1 MEASMALKGRMS
13 QTILNASFLALDISL
28 VLYLGFPSRAGSVYS
43 RHLQLHEVTQEIER
57 SETSPLRSVTFED
70 SLILPI
76 VQQPVGKPNYVSANN
91 GEVTQFYSAAKYGNI
106 GLLAHNFL
114 SGKSFSHLT
123 IGQRVR
129 LGYADG
135 KTENF
140 IITEILRY
148 QALQPKDPLSS
159 FQNLN
164 HKDEVLTVSEM
175 FQRVYAGTHH
185 ITLQTCIAKNGIS
198 SWGRLFVVATPEA
211 KSTSIVD

>member
-1 MEASMALKGRMS
+1 MALKGLMS
-13 QTILNASFLALDISL
+13 QTILNASFLAFDLSL
-28 VLYLGFPSRAGSVYS
+28 VLYLGFPSTAGNVYS
-43 RHLQLHEVTQEIER
+43 RYPRISEFTQEIENGD
-57 SETSPLRSVTFED
+57 TSPPRSVILED
-70 SLILPI
+70 SLVLPI
-76 VQQPVGKPNYVSANN
+76 VQQPRGKPNYVSANK

-114 SGKSFSHLT
+114 SGKSFSHLA

-129 LGYADG
+129 IEYTNGN
-135 KTENF
+135 TESF

-164 HKDEVLTVSEM
+164 NRDEVLTAPEM

-185 ITLQTCIAKNGIS
+185 ITFQTCIAKNGIS
-198 SWGRLFVVATPEA
+198 SWGRLFVVAIPEA
-211 KSTSIVD
+211 KFTVSSIKR